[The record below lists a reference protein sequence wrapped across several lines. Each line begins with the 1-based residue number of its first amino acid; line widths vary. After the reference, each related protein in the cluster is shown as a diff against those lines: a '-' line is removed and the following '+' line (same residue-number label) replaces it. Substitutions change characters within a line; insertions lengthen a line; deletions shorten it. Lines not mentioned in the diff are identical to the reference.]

1 MIDEPDF
8 EEKLEVMKLHMDRL
22 IDLKGEKIAV
32 LEMRK
37 HASWYLKGIKGNGTA
52 RKLINQAQ
60 TRGEVAEI
68 VEDFALELKERQ
80 EKLTV

>member
-1 MIDEPDF
+1 
-8 EEKLEVMKLHMDRL
+8 
-22 IDLKGEKIAV
+22 
-32 LEMRK
+32 MRK